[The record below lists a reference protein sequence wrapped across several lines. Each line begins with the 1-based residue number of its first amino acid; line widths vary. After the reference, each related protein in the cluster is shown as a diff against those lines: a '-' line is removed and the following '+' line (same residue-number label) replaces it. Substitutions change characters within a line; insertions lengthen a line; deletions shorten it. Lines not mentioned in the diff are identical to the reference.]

1 MTDLHNYTIYKTQFA
16 FSVVSVPMIYRVC
29 RTEDV
34 KENSMML
41 FRINKMDVLIGRK
54 NGKLFA
60 CNNSCP
66 HRGASLS
73 KGELNGENIVCYM
86 HGYEY
91 NVFNGKLEHMKSW
104 KKDEAW
110 MEQSPEWRKSGNLTL
125 YEVIEKGRIIYVEL

>member
-1 MTDLHNYTIYKTQFA
+1 MTDLYNYTIYKTQFA
-16 FSVVSVPMIYRVC
+16 FSVFSVSMIYRVC
-29 RTEDV
+29 RSEDL

-41 FRINKMDVLIGRK
+41 SRINKMDVLIGRK

-73 KGELNGENIVCYM
+73 KGEFNGENIVCYM

-91 NVFNGKLEHMKSW
+91 NIFNGKLERMKSW

-110 MEQSPEWRKSGNLTL
+110 MEQSPEWRKSGNLIL
-125 YEVIEKGRIIYVEL
+125 YEVIEKDGTIYVEL